1 MKNEFPQY
9 SCPIE
14 VEARISLQ
22 DFFQVFF
29 SQSKLSFDDNWP
41 ITGLESGNIEK
52 KNDCSCVYQPCH
64 LVNMFYL
71 ERIQDTIIKVRTK
84 KYYLS
89 FRLSKG

>member
-52 KNDCSCVYQPCH
+52 KMIAAAFTNHLIMSICFIWSRYKIRVINNKCTMFEYQ
-64 LVNMFYL
+64 
-71 ERIQDTIIKVRTK
+71 
-84 KYYLS
+84 
-89 FRLSKG
+89 